1 MEKNL
6 KRDIA
11 FAAAD
16 ALIKDNMKLG
26 LGTGSTACWVAER
39 LAEHLKTGKIKT
51 VHAVATSYNTHLDC
65 ERLGIP
71 LTGLGDPALG
81 NRLDLTID
89 GADEIDPRRRLIKG
103 GGGALLLEKIIAYAS
118 TDYAIV
124 ATDNKLV
131 EHLGAT
137 FAVPVEVIPE
147 ALSLVRERLLG
158 LGAREAVL
166 RTPPNFAGPVY
177 TDHGNL
183 ILDTRFPRIDD
194 PDRLEQDLK
203 MIPGVVESGAFTRS
217 VTHLFIGFPD
227 GRVEHRQ

>member
-1 MEKNL
+1 MEKNI
-6 KRDIA
+6 KKEIA

-39 LAEHLKTGKIKT
+39 LAEHLKSGKIKSI
-51 VHAVATSYNTHLDC
+51 HAVATSYNTRLDC
-65 ERLGIP
+65 ERLGIR

-89 GADEIDPRRRLIKG
+89 GADEIDPQRRLIKG

-118 TDYAIV
+118 AAYAVV

-131 EHLGAT
+131 PYLGAT

-147 ALSLVRERLLG
+147 ALSLVREKLLS

-177 TDHGNL
+177 TDHGHL

-194 PDRLEQDLK
+194 PPALERDLK
-203 MIPGVVESGAFTRS
+203 TIPGVVESGVFTNP
-217 VTHLFIGFPD
+217 VTHLFIGHTD
-227 GRVEHRQ
+227 GRVEHRA